1 MVEAIQGKLLWK
13 GSSQLMNTAE
23 WVVVVVVVVVVDVF
37 VIFWVVTDVILL

>member
-1 MVEAIQGKLLWK
+1 
-13 GSSQLMNTAE
+13 MNTAE